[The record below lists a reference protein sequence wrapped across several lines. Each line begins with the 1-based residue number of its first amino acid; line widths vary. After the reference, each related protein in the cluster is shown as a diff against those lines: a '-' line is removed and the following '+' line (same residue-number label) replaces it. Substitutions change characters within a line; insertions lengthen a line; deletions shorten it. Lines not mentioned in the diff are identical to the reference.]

1 MSEKN
6 NIVLIGMPG
15 AGKSTLGIVLAKIVG
30 YDFID
35 ADLVIQN
42 QCDKTLQKL
51 LDACGPEGFI
61 SVENQVLSDLKAERS
76 VIATGGSAVYS
87 DEAMKH
93 LSEIGHVVYLQ
104 ISYDELK
111 SRLSDLQERGVV
123 LKNGVGMS
131 LHELFDERKP
141 LYEKYAEVTVNV
153 DDLTITAAARKV
165 ASALKTD
172 SSLSAVS
179 PSSSAVTLINS
190 GNMPLGKLGKARVRP
205 ALFLVS
211 VPLRNLSAV
220 AQAA

>member
-61 SVENQVLSDLKAERS
+61 AVENQVLSDLKAERS

-93 LSEIGHVVYLQ
+93 LSEIVHVVYLQ
-104 ISYDELK
+104 FSYDELK

-153 DDLTITAAARKV
+153 DDLTLTAAARKV
-165 ASALKTD
+165 ASALK
-172 SSLSAVS
+172 
-179 PSSSAVTLINS
+179 
-190 GNMPLGKLGKARVRP
+190 G
-205 ALFLVS
+205 LV
-211 VPLRNLSAV
+211 PEA
-220 AQAA
+220 